1 MIKRTIH
8 QENETIANICKY
20 SNITLKYIKQKF
32 INFQVEIEKP
42 IIMVRDDNILFS
54 QYQIKQTKK
63 SPKM

>member
-42 IIMVRDDNILFS
+42 IIMVRDDNMLFS
-54 QYQIKQTKK
+54 K
-63 SPKM
+63 